1 MKNKTMRLGWILPNV
16 LMYFLLIGLLVFI
29 SLNAEGLQEINQFI
43 ICIMLALML
52 GLVTVGGSFRIRS
65 WIKEGKL

>member
-29 SLNAEGLQEINQFI
+29 SLNAEGLQEINQFVI
-43 ICIMLALML
+43 YIMLALML

-65 WIKEGKL
+65 WIKEGKI

>member
-43 ICIMLALML
+43 IYIMLALML